1 MLKNNEIDRAI
12 TLYDD
17 NSINSQAIRWMIA
30 ELGLHIRKVTVQGV
44 PESLRPINP
53 AGTLPMLAV
62 QHHCTLYDAMV
73 IVDYLAERYPEPLL
87 LPSDIA
93 QRALIRLTLLR
104 FQQLFLPAYQC
115 ACGEGK
121 SAVKARADLFAALRE
136 LAPACSSGRFLLGA
150 EMSAMD
156 FFYGVLIYQMVKRWG
171 LPKELRPLQ
180 HYLGRLLE
188 LTKMRAV
195 L

>member
-1 MLKNNEIDRAI
+1 MLNNNEIDRAI

-30 ELGLHIRKVTVQGV
+30 ELGLHIRNVSVQDV
-44 PESLRPINP
+44 PESLRSINP
-53 AGTLPMLAV
+53 AGILPMLAV

-104 FQQLFLPAYQC
+104 FQQFFLPAYQC
-115 ACGEGK
+115 ACGDTSK
-121 SAVKARADLFAALRE
+121 ALRARADLFTALRE
-136 LAPACSSGRFLLGA
+136 LAPACNAGRFLLGA

-156 FFYGVLIYQMVKRWG
+156 FFYGVLIYQMVKRFG
-171 LPKELRPLQ
+171 LPKDLKPLQ

-188 LTKMRAV
+188 LTRMRAV
-195 L
+195 M

>member
-1 MLKNNEIDRAI
+1 MLNNREITRAI

-17 NSINSQAIRWMIA
+17 NSVNSQAIRWMMA
-30 ELGLHIRKVTVQGV
+30 ELGLRIREVPVQNF
-44 PESLRPINP
+44 PESLRAINP
-53 AGTLPMLAV
+53 AGILPMLSV

-104 FQQLFLPAYQC
+104 FQQFFLPAYEC
-115 ACGEGK
+115 ACGEGL
-121 SAVKARADLFAALRE
+121 KASRARSDLFTAMRE
-136 LAPACSSGRFLLGA
+136 LAPACNAGQYLLGA

-156 FFYGVLIYQMVKRWG
+156 FFYGVLIFQMVQRFG
-171 LPKELRPLQ
+171 LPKDLKPLQ
-180 HYLGRLLE
+180 NYLGRLLKM
-188 LTKMRAV
+188 TKLRTV
-195 L
+195 V